1 MSTTQDMGAR
11 HGRAQNDVAR
21 RIAQLNAQGHQLNM
35 EASTDRVVITM
46 TRREGYA
53 HHVMV
58 TPEMIPD
65 AARNAAAFQLYP
77 QSVMIAY
84 ALNTIA
90 DWSADIDRRGPQ
102 PCTGCKTL
110 HSVAANYNQ
119 QTGGYD
125 WFCADC
131 FYGAAA

>member
-1 MSTTQDMGAR
+1 MSNTQDMGAK
-11 HGRAQNDVAR
+11 HGKAQRDVTAS
-21 RIAQLNAQGHQLNM
+21 IYQLGAQGHKLNM
-35 EASTDRVVITM
+35 DATHERVIMTL

-77 QSVMIAY
+77 QSVMVSY

-90 DWSADIDRRGPQ
+90 EWSAEVDLRGKQ
-102 PCTGCKTL
+102 PCIGCQTL
-110 HSVAANYNQ
+110 QSVAANYNQ
-119 QTGGYD
+119 QTGTYD